1 MERASRTALIL
12 LGGMATRAGGRAKYL
27 FEYEGETFLQRQ
39 IKTLTL
45 VTDEIILSCR
55 DEEQAREVTAIF
67 PYPCVIDSIKGTG
80 PVEGI
85 RSALSHIKGDFIIIV
100 ACDMPFISAAVIEE
114 LFTRIGCADVAI
126 PEWEAGHLE
135 PLHAVYRREALIWFF
150 SHYTA
155 RRIRDIT
162 DQLSTLVIPV
172 NEIQKLD
179 PELKTFTNI
188 NYLQEFSALIQ

>member
-39 IKTLTL
+39 IKTLNL

-55 DEEQAREVTAIF
+55 DEEQAQEVTVAF
-67 PYPCVIDSIKGTG
+67 PYPCVIDTIKENG

-85 RSALSHIKGDFIIIV
+85 RSALSYVNGDFIIIV

-114 LFTRIGCADVAI
+114 LFTRIGNADVAI
-126 PEWEAGHLE
+126 PEWEEGHLE

-150 SHYTA
+150 SHHSA
-155 RRIRDIT
+155 RRMRDIT
-162 DQLSTLVIPV
+162 DDLSTLVIPV
-172 NEIQKLD
+172 NEIRKID

-188 NYLQEFSALIQ
+188 NNLQEFSALIQ